1 MKNEAVRILIALIIV
16 TVVYLTAEGLATGA
30 HALQGGSLADDA
42 LPVPVDVGIFVIDV
56 SEVDD
61 ASQTFRVDFHLS
73 ARWHDEQLADPDSNR
88 IRRLALAD
96 VWHPQLGIR
105 NRRNVELLF
114 PMEVEVDR
122 DGNAHY
128 RQRISG
134 ELSARLDLRDFP
146 FDRQVLPI
154 EVVSLRYGP
163 EEVSLEVDAGRT
175 GSLDRFTLPGWDVEL
190 GEARSSDVQLAAQGR
205 ALSQIELPI
214 HVNRQVAYYRWT
226 MLAPLVLLVLM
237 AWSVFWIDPSLL
249 PSQLAVS
256 TTSVFAL
263 IAFRLSMRDLLPPVP
278 YMTRSERLPAGLHAP
293 RFLGLRSGRAHGTT
307 GQGRAGESRPHAG
320 RMEPMDLPGC
330 FRPSVLADGVVRP
343 QG

>member
-1 MKNEAVRILIALIIV
+1 MKNEPVHILIAFISV
-16 TVVYLTAEGLATGA
+16 TVIYLAAEGLATGA
-30 HALQGGSLADDA
+30 HALQGESLGDDA
-42 LPVPVDVGIFVIDV
+42 LPIPVDVGIFVIDV

-61 ASQTFRVDFHLS
+61 AAQTFRVDFHLS
-73 ARWHDEQLADPDSNR
+73 ARWHDEQLADPDSTR
-88 IRRLALAD
+88 IRRLALSD

-154 EVVSLRYGP
+154 EVASLRYGP
-163 EEVSLEVDAGRT
+163 EEVSLEVDTERT

-214 HVNRQVAYYRWT
+214 HVNRRSAYYRWT

-237 AWSVFWIDPSLL
+237 AWSVFWIDPSNFG
-249 PSQLAVS
+249 PQIGTS
-256 TTSVFAL
+256 TASMLTLIAYRFAL
-263 IAFRLSMRDLLPPVP
+263 GDLVPKISYFTRMDSFITGSTVLVFLSLLQAVLTSKLATNENHGIASKIDSACR
-278 YMTRSERLPAGLHAP
+278 GL
-293 RFLGLRSGRAHGTT
+293 F
-307 GQGRAGESRPHAG
+307 
-320 RMEPMDLPGC
+320 
-330 FRPSVLADGVVRP
+330 PSAFIGVIVYSFWL
-343 QG
+343 

>member
-1 MKNEAVRILIALIIV
+1 MKNQPVHILRAFIIV
-16 TVVYLTAEGLATGA
+16 TVVSLTAEGLATGA
-30 HALQGGSLADDA
+30 HALQGGSLGDDA

-61 ASQTFRVDFHLS
+61 ASQAFRVDFHLS

-88 IRRLALAD
+88 IRRLALSD
-96 VWHPQLGIR
+96 VWHSQLGIR

-163 EEVSLEVDAGRT
+163 EEVSLEVDTERT

-190 GEARSSDVQLAAQGR
+190 GEARSSDVQLGR

-214 HVNRQVAYYRWT
+214 HVNRRAAYYRWT

-256 TTSVFAL
+256 TAS
-263 IAFRLSMRDLLPPVP
+263 
-278 YMTRSERLPAGLHAP
+278 
-293 RFLGLRSGRAHGTT
+293 
-307 GQGRAGESRPHAG
+307 
-320 RMEPMDLPGC
+320 
-330 FRPSVLADGVVRP
+330 
-343 QG
+343 